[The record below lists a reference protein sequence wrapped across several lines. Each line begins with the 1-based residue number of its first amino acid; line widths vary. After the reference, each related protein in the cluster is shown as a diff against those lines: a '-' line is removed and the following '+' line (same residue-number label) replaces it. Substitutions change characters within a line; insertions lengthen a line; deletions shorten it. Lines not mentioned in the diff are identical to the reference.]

1 MNSVPEGRQHH
12 ETRREAQEK
21 RRHHAHNG
29 GYGYPEDRAERM
41 HLGGSMAQQP
51 SASPRVVENKSQQS
65 SWKEKLRMM
74 SMNADASSSGSSDS
88 ESSEPET
95 QEQFK
100 RARAPTG
107 RSKPQLSISIK
118 NKAGRGAH
126 RPQATQNCVTPGASC
141 TQLDRLVRME
151 TAKFKSTL
159 KLQGITEAGKDEG
172 QKKTPRLSNAKLQVV
187 TRKFL
192 KAQRV
197 YPPTPRPQDILKYD
211 PCYIVD
217 TVKSILIFLPMLD
230 VVRLRLVSKTWDI
243 AGKSTLRRRLF
254 EDAAVSTIT
263 SAKAAGV
270 FLSKL
275 NSTLPCLQV
284 LNLDW
289 NGFRQMHGPRE
300 VFFWSHLCEC
310 RQLEV
315 VTVTNMDWK
324 SLESA
329 ADTISQVLARP
340 DYGHPVMERLHTLE
354 LPDASLPLPTSTQ
367 CVRNL
372 ATLTPNLHTLA
383 VKSAQDPLIFSLRL
397 FLPSVKHLITDTLY
411 TTQRFAQILLREPAL
426 VRWLAHDSNAEVPRT
441 PMILQSSSTPG
452 NRTPLSGRVTPTGRR
467 TPSGRLTP
475 SGRATPQGRATPGRK
490 TPGGS
495 VRPTTPVTPNTRLTP
510 RTTRHSPDSL
520 VIEPACVKRIETM
533 KELTFFQLQKFASF
547 CALIGAVVHHQPDT
561 TSESE
566 DNMPPA
572 CLNRP
577 RSLEPIMSG
586 LPMEETST
594 SVTPSGF

>member
-1 MNSVPEGRQHH
+1 
-12 ETRREAQEK
+12 
-21 RRHHAHNG
+21 
-29 GYGYPEDRAERM
+29 
-41 HLGGSMAQQP
+41 
-51 SASPRVVENKSQQS
+51 
-65 SWKEKLRMM
+65 MM
-74 SMNADASSSGSSDS
+74 SMDADASSSGTSDS

-100 RARAPTG
+100 KARAPVG
-107 RSKPQLSISIK
+107 RAKPKLSISIK
-118 NKAGRGAH
+118 SKTGRTAP
-126 RPQATQNCVTPGASC
+126 RPLATQNCVTPGASC

-159 KLQGITEAGKDEG
+159 KLQGITEAGAFEAKEE
-172 QKKTPRLSNAKLQVV
+172 QKKTTPRLSNAKLEVV
-187 TRKFL
+187 TRKFV
-192 KAQRV
+192 KAPRV

-217 TVKSILIFLPMLD
+217 TVKSILIFLPMID

-243 AGKSTLRRRLF
+243 AGKSTLRRRVL
-254 EDAAVSTIT
+254 EDGTLNTI
-263 SAKAAGV
+263 SSPKAAGI

-289 NGFRQMHGPRE
+289 DGFRQMHGPRE

-315 VTVTNMDWK
+315 VTVKNMEWK
-324 SLESA
+324 ALESA
-329 ADTISQVLARP
+329 CDTIAQVLARP

-354 LPDASLPLPTSTQ
+354 LPEASLPIPTSTQ

-372 ATLTPNLHTLA
+372 ATLAPNLHTLA
-383 VKSAQDPLIFSLRL
+383 VKSAQDPMIFSLRL
-397 FLPSVKHLITDTLY
+397 FLPSVKHLITETLY
-411 TTQRFAQILLREPAL
+411 TTQRFAQILLREPTL
-426 VRWLAHDSNAEVPRT
+426 VRWLKHENCAEIPRT
-441 PMILQSSSTPG
+441 PMMQRTGTPG
-452 NRTPLSGRVTPTGRR
+452 SRTPRSGRL
-467 TPSGRLTP
+467 TPSGRTTPQGRLTP

-490 TPGGS
+490 TPGGTA
-495 VRPTTPVTPNTRLTP
+495 RPTTPVTPNTRLTP
-510 RTTRHSPDSL
+510 HTARTSPDSL

-533 KELTFFQLQKFASF
+533 KELTFMQLQKFASF

-566 DNMPPA
+566 EELPGMR
-572 CLNRP
+572 RP
-577 RSLEPIMSG
+577 VSLEPIPSG
-586 LPMEETST
+586 LPVEDDDLMETSRAA
-594 SVTPSGF
+594 P